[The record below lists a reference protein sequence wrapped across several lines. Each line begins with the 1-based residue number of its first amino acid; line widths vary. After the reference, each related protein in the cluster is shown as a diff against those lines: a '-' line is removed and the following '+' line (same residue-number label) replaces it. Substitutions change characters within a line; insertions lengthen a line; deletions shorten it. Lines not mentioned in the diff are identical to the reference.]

1 MVLFQLKTSPTKN
14 KSTQGDW
21 HARGAWSLGG
31 WQCLAAARRW
41 RAGCKRRSWV
51 ASAPA
56 TRRLWSWLPP
66 ASRDAARA
74 TVIRLASS
82 LDAWNALQHAGCSAR
97 AAAGV
102 GRRTPEQ
109 KRHFYSTPGCVV
121 YTKNPSRAT
130 LPGFVLTDTSN
141 AAEHQR
147 FQLSRPQFC
156 LRRARRDAIGGPC
169 S

>member
-1 MVLFQLKTSPTKN
+1 MLALALVFSLNAITCSSSCDGFY
-14 KSTQGDW
+14 STL
-21 HARGAWSLGG
+21 HAGSTFFRHF
-31 WQCLAAARRW
+31 
-41 RAGCKRRSWV
+41 
-51 ASAPA
+51 
-56 TRRLWSWLPP
+56 
-66 ASRDAARA
+66 

-130 LPGFVLTDTSN
+130 LPAWAGLLSYKCSWCSCTISRCNWCITTIYSVNIQTVNSIIKPILSTSW
-141 AAEHQR
+141 
-147 FQLSRPQFC
+147 
-156 LRRARRDAIGGPC
+156 
-169 S
+169 

>member
-1 MVLFQLKTSPTKN
+1 MLALALVF
-14 KSTQGDW
+14 
-21 HARGAWSLGG
+21 SLNAIT
-31 WQCLAAARRW
+31 C
-41 RAGCKRRSWV
+41 S
-51 ASAPA
+51 S
-56 TRRLWSWLPP
+56 
-66 ASRDAARA
+66 SRDGFYSTLHAGSTFFRHF

-147 FQLSRPQFC
+147 IQLSRPQFC
-156 LRRARRDAIGGPC
+156 RSACARHGGTRFPGLHPRIVR
-169 S
+169 